1 MDEKTVMGKNCFSSE
16 MFNGY
21 QTTFATIIN
30 TNTAIKK
37 QIPITCQRLIAIDI
51 ERNYDTD

>member
-1 MDEKTVMGKNCFSSE
+1 